1 MRRMAA
7 PSAKSYGGRPPS
19 TTRGRIAE
27 VALELFSRQGF
38 EKTTIDEI
46 ATAAGIGRRTVFRYF
61 PSKNDM
67 VWADFD
73 RVLDRLRSG
82 LAAHG
87 QEPMMEALRRAVIES
102 NLYEPHELPALRMR
116 MTLITRVPVL
126 QGHAVI
132 RYAAWR
138 RLVAEFCAA
147 RIGCRYDDL
156 LPQAIAH
163 AALGT
168 SMAAF
173 TRWVR
178 IGDEDLLRCL
188 DEAYRGLADGFAV
201 EAVGHL

>member
-1 MRRMAA
+1 MA
-7 PSAKSYGGRPPS
+7 PSAKNKVGGRPPS
-19 TTRGRIAE
+19 TTQERIAE

-46 ATAAGIGRRTVFRYF
+46 AAAAGIGRRTVFRYF

-73 RVLDRLRSG
+73 RVLEKLRTA
-82 LAAHG
+82 LTVHA

-102 NLYEPHELPALRMR
+102 NLYEARELPALRMR
-116 MTLITRVPVL
+116 MTLITRVPAL
-126 QGHAVI
+126 QGHSVI
-132 RYAAWR
+132 RYTAWR
-138 RLVAEFCAA
+138 RLVAEFCAE

-156 LPQAIAH
+156 LPQVIAH

-168 SMAAF
+168 SVAAY

-188 DEAYRGLADGFAV
+188 DEAYRGLADGFDV
-201 EAVGHL
+201 EAIGHL